1 MQVDQASE
9 RITRVIFEY
18 AARIGQEQ
26 DTDAFLGLNADMARD
41 LVAADRCSIWLVDPA
56 TKELHTRVAHG
67 VREIRI
73 ALGQGLV
80 GACVEKGEAVLVND
94 TSTDERFAGR
104 VDRSSGYVTRSVLVI
119 PLRGADGSVL
129 GAFQALNKPGGFT
142 PDDVVLLQLA
152 ASYSASAVETQ
163 RLRAEAE
170 KAKIMLHELEI
181 ARDVQAK
188 MVPQTA
194 PALKGLECAFFFRP
208 AKFVGGDYYDFAEL
222 PDGGLAFTL
231 GDVSGKGIPA
241 ALLMASIQSSLR
253 IPMRRGPGSLKDL
266 LRDLNASVYA
276 SSTDSRYSTLFCGV
290 VDAARTRLTYI
301 NAGHCPPMLVRQGAV
316 ERLKTGGPPIGLIPV
331 APFSEGVVS
340 LAPGDLL
347 MCFSDGISEATNSQD
362 EIWEEAELEK
372 LLAASGDASASEV
385 TDEAVRQA
393 DAFTGDAEQADDMT
407 VVTLRVL

>member
-1 MQVDQASE
+1 MQVDQTND

-26 DTDAFLGLNADMARD
+26 DTDTFLGLNADMAKD
-41 LVAADRCSIWLVDPA
+41 LVGADRCSIWLVDA
-56 TKELHTRVAHG
+56 AAQQLHTRVAHG
-67 VREIRI
+67 VGEIRI

-80 GACVEKGEAVLVND
+80 GACVARGEPVVVND
-94 TSTDERFAGR
+94 TSADERFSGN

-119 PLRGADGSVL
+119 PLRAADGSIL

-142 PDDVVLLQLA
+142 AEDVLLLQLA

-163 RLRAEAE
+163 RLRLEAE
-170 KAKIMLHELEI
+170 EARIMLHELEI

-188 MVPQTA
+188 MVPQA
-194 PALKGLECAFFFRP
+194 VPVLKGLECAYFFRP

-222 PDGGLAFTL
+222 QDGGFAFTL

-253 IPMRRGPGSLKDL
+253 IPMRRGSHSLREL
-266 LRDLNASVYA
+266 MIDLNASVYA
-276 SSTDSRYSTLFCGV
+276 SSTASKYSTLFCGV
-290 VDAARTRLTYI
+290 VDATRTRLAYI
-301 NAGHCPPMLVRQGAV
+301 NAGHCPPILVRQGAV

-331 APFSEGVVS
+331 APFSEGAIS
-340 LAPGDLL
+340 LVPGDLL
-347 MCFSDGISEATNSQD
+347 VCFSDGISEATNAKE

-372 LLAASGDASASEV
+372 ILVSSAGNSASEV
-385 TDEAVRQA
+385 TEMVVRCADE
-393 DAFTGDAEQADDMT
+393 FTGDAEQADDMT
-407 VVTLRVL
+407 VVTLRIL